1 MSEESTSPGP
11 TELTRRAL
19 SIRVRADG
27 LLAGHTITLEA
38 DTDEAGAGAEHVAQE
53 PG

>member
-19 SIRVRADG
+19 SIRVADG